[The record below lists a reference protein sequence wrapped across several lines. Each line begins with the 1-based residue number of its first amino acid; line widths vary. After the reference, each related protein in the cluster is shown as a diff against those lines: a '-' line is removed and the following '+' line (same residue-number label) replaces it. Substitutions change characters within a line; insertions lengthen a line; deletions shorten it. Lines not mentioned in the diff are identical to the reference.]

1 MTKTDVKKIQK
12 LALEKYGSIRIAIA
26 AIIYGEAIILDCN
39 NDVPVWADQEE
50 INKLESQI
58 NSSINQTEQSN
69 AEKPV
74 SIATEA
80 DGANQ
85 ENAEKVEETET
96 TEAEEKEFKEQTQFS
111 EVELFEIVL
120 SANRQNITTGAAIIQ
135 KLYGEK
141 GFDADGSF
149 SGLVNVHKVAY
160 VKGLIT
166 QLLNAKT
173 AEKVEESQPAAET
186 PTEANTEPNKDESNT
201 ASEAKSEAELAEEK
215 PA

>member
-1 MTKTDVKKIQK
+1 MTKEEVQQIQK
-12 LALEKYGSIRIAIA
+12 LALEKYGSLRIAIGA
-26 AIIYGEAIILDCN
+26 FIYGEAIILDCN

-74 SIATEA
+74 SIATSA
-80 DGANQ
+80 GGAKQ
-85 ENAEKVEETET
+85 KEAEKVEE

-111 EVELFEIVL
+111 DAELFEIVL
-120 SANRQNITTGAAIIQ
+120 SANKQNVTIGVAVVQ

-141 GFDADGSF
+141 GFDADGSY
-149 SGLVNVHKVAY
+149 SGLVNVHKVAF

-173 AEKVEESQPAAET
+173 AEKVEEVQKEET
-186 PTEANTEPNKDESNT
+186 PAEASTDELT
-201 ASEAKSEAELAEEK
+201 PDSEVKSESENAEVK
-215 PA
+215 PAI